1 MLNYFSNDEQKNAR
15 QTSSQFLLFVN
26 CNVKG
31 AVSATPLFLF
41 TSGNDKLN
49 NGSKF
54 KSETVIVEKTHA
66 GDTVCLNNVI
76 IIEREGGGER
86 EGERGRGGRGGGGG
100 GGRGRGRGGG
110 GGGGGG
116 REGEKI

>member
-1 MLNYFSNDEQKNAR
+1 M
-15 QTSSQFLLFVN
+15 
-26 CNVKG
+26 
-31 AVSATPLFLF
+31 FLF

-76 IIEREGGGER
+76 IIEREGGRERERERGGER
-86 EGERGRGGRGGGGG
+86 NNGLWNQGTVDTACLQLLQKPCTIRSKPDKTRN
-100 GGRGRGRGGG
+100 
-110 GGGGGG
+110 
-116 REGEKI
+116 IS